1 MLTSGFF
8 GLWCLSGWVRLH
20 NLEHMDEWGCT
31 GPRACLGPEGMG
43 GAQSWVE
50 FWSDWQRFHIF
61 QLSWRRKRK
70 KTRFWR
76 EKTFLVCETAF
87 TFETWNDLM
96 LLLLLTSS
104 LVSSWMYKTD
114 VFNCGVLQPVNLCFQ
129 LSTYLS
135 REHVN
140 KEFEVSWISKVIW
153 CSSSVKRNKIV
164 SKKKAINDI
173 SLANCST

>member
-1 MLTSGFF
+1 MS
-8 GLWCLSGWVRLH
+8 
-20 NLEHMDEWGCT
+20 
-31 GPRACLGPEGMG
+31 G
-43 GAQSWVE
+43 GALGRGRAWGLRGWAGHKVGLNFDLTDNDFTFFSWVDDE
-50 FWSDWQRFHIF
+50 KERKQDFGGRKHFWC
-61 QLSWRRKRK
+61 
-70 KTRFWR
+70 
-76 EKTFLVCETAF
+76 CETAF

-114 VFNCGVLQPVNLCFQ
+114 VFNCGVLQPVNFCFQ